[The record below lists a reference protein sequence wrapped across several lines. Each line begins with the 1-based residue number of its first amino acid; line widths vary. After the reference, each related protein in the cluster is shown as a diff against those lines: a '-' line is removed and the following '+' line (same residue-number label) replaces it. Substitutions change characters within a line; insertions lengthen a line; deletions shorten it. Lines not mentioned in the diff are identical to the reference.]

1 MDSNCTIYHHFE
13 DMIDDKI
20 LYFIRFHRFHQ
31 ISSVSSL
38 LKAFLGSRL
47 PGVLPEEAAELFAER
62 NAVGAAAK
70 DPAAGREAAVL
81 GGGRAWDMKGI

>member
-1 MDSNCTIYHHFE
+1 MDSNCTIYHRFE

-20 LYFIRFHRFHQ
+20 LYFIRFHQ
-31 ISSVSSL
+31 ISSL